1 MAQEQQ
7 REQDAAP
14 VPEQELKEAFTDG
27 GKSGSNDQ
35 DSDAEREMD
44 ERLKKH

>member
-7 REQDAAP
+7 REQDGAP
-14 VPEQELKEAFTDG
+14 IPEQELKEAFTDA

-35 DSDAEREMD
+35 DSAAEREMD
-44 ERLKKH
+44 ERLNKH